1 MQCAEHSLHVQE
13 PMIVSTLAYIHRWVP
28 VEQRSEWDNHSCI
41 GDVKV
46 GAQRKGFFRYVTT
59 CKRCNACD

>member
-1 MQCAEHSLHVQE
+1 MQCAEHSLPVQE
-13 PMIVSTLAYIHRWVP
+13 PMIASTLVYIHRWVL
-28 VEQRSEWDNHSCI
+28 VEQRGEWLSHSRI

-46 GAQRKGFFRYVTT
+46 GAQRKGFFRHVTT